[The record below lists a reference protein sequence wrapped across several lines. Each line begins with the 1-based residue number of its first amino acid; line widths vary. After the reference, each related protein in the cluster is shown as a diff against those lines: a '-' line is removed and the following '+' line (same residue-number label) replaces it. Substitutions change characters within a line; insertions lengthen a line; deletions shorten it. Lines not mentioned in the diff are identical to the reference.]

1 MNATSPNK
9 INTIQPNNFFGGGRG
24 CIRPT
29 LWFTLPQL
37 FSVTNKFFD
46 QKSYFEQYFFDNI
59 FLTKIYF
66 WPKKCEKS
74 AEKKCRK
81 CKNFGKILLRF
92 WKYFAKSYHFYAG
105 LGLLGILYFKAC
117 TIKNGQLGAKVLKG
131 GMGGVGVRRGCAQSS
146 SLWVFF

>member
-1 MNATSPNK
+1 M
-9 INTIQPNNFFGGGRG
+9 
-24 CIRPT
+24 
-29 LWFTLPQL
+29 
-37 FSVTNKFFD
+37 TNKFFD

-66 WPKKCEKS
+66 CPKKCEKS
-74 AEKKCRK
+74 AQNVE
-81 CKNFGKILLRF
+81 NAKILEIF
-92 WKYFAKSYHFYAG
+92 CFYAG

-131 GMGGVGVRRGCAQSS
+131 GMGGGSRQGWPKSP